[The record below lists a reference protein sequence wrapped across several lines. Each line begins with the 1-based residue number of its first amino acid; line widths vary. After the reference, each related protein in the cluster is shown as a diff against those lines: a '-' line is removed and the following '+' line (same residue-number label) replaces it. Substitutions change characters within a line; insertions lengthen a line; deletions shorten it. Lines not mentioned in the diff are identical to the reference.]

1 MSLAR
6 TIAAIRKDGIKK
18 FWRDL
23 NYIGDA
29 KTGRLVGTDRYV
41 SPLLMISARLYT
53 DIYTALTG

>member
-6 TIAAIRKDGIKK
+6 TINAIRKDGIKK

-29 KTGRLVGTDRYV
+29 KTGRLVGIDR
-41 SPLLMISARLYT
+41 
-53 DIYTALTG
+53 